1 MDLLFK
7 KFFASS
13 ILTSVVLLI
22 LGVLLIFQSKI
33 TIISISYLI
42 GGVLVALGIV
52 GIFKFI
58 RSVNNENKEELN
70 LVYGVVTIIL
80 GILVIT
86 NPEAIASFLPIVIGI
101 SIIINSANKLQ
112 YALELK
118 SRNNS
123 LWKSTCI
130 VSIISTVFGLLL
142 LFNPFEGAQFIAKIV
157 GTLIVIYSV
166 LDIISTLSIRKNIN
180 VINKAIEENLVDADI
195 VDESDDTTDTK
206 SKKKK
211 KKKNK

>member
-13 ILTSVVLLI
+13 
-22 LGVLLIFQSKI
+22 
-33 TIISISYLI
+33 
-42 GGVLVALGIV
+42 
-52 GIFKFI
+52 KFI